1 MLAIGY
7 TISVY
12 QRTPGSGDCDGK
24 QAYVLKVGSQ
34 LRVTMWNNIF
44 LETEWKRVSFYK
56 ITNKSIKDFFGL
68 QFNREMVLYK
78 TNFTDKLC
86 S

>member
-34 LRVTMWNNIF
+34 LRVTM
-44 LETEWKRVSFYK
+44 
-56 ITNKSIKDFFGL
+56 
-68 QFNREMVLYK
+68 
-78 TNFTDKLC
+78 
-86 S
+86 